1 MAALL
6 VQRVWKKKGMV
17 QTTILAMELLL
28 LSTGFF
34 SALFKLKQAIPAI
47 NPYCCLLEFALSV
60 SRQLG
65 MSYRVVFSS
74 PLHILFITSII
85 VVLILVSSRFHLPK
99 LARLEFEY
107 YDVFVGNLME
117 EDSLF
122 NVSTESWEG
131 KTVAEDD
138 APRSEKESKETRTA
152 ASSSNINGITAKVIV
167 FESDVQDDDGVVSLK
182 DVHVDCFRTL
192 SGTWRVA
199 ASTVDDEMPH
209 LQKISKS
216 YGIETAATGINLMDY
231 LKFSDE
237 NERPEEDNL
246 MFSDEN
252 QRGEAGEEEEE
263 DTMEATWIAISQGRD
278 CREKNNNNNNM
289 KLKKSETW
297 LGVARRAEAQSAAS
311 GRSDEESSLEATWK
325 ELRKSVTFNDAV
337 SACRRGGLAR
347 DLMTTSDEMKKRFD
361 DFINNFNNELRLQR
375 QESEQR
381 LLAAITRGGLPG
393 L

>member
-1 MAALL
+1 
-6 VQRVWKKKGMV
+6 MV

-34 SALFKLKQAIPAI
+34 SALFKLKQAAI
-47 NPYCCLLEFALSV
+47 NPSCCLLEFSLSV
-60 SRQLG
+60 LRQLG

-74 PLHILFITSII
+74 PLIILFIINSII
-85 VVLILVSSRFHLPK
+85 VVLILVSWRLHLPK
-99 LARLEFEY
+99 LALEFEY

-117 EDSLF
+117 ELEDSF
-122 NVSTESWEG
+122 NVSTERWEG
-131 KTVAEDD
+131 EIVAEDD
-138 APRSEKESKETRTA
+138 APRSEKESKETA
-152 ASSSNINGITAKVIV
+152 ASNIATNNFLENINVGFDQAEVV
-167 FESDVQDDDGVVSLK
+167 VLESDVIEDDDGEVSLK

-199 ASTVDDEMPH
+199 VSTVDETPPPPPH

-216 YGIETAATGINLMDY
+216 
-231 LKFSDE
+231 DE
-237 NERPEEDNL
+237 NERPEQDNL
-246 MFSDEN
+246 TMFSDQN
-252 QRGEAGEEEEE
+252 QRAEAAEDEEEEE

-278 CREKNNNNNNM
+278 CREKNNNINNNNM

-297 LGVARRAEAQSAAS
+297 LGVGRRPEPQSAAAI

-347 DLMTTSDEMKKRFD
+347 DLITTSDEMKKRFD

-381 LLAAITRGGLPG
+381 LLAAINRAGL
-393 L
+393 

>member
-1 MAALL
+1 
-6 VQRVWKKKGMV
+6 MV

-34 SALFKLKQAIPAI
+34 SALFKLKQAAI
-47 NPYCCLLEFALSV
+47 NPSCCLLEFTLSV
-60 SRQLG
+60 LRQLG

-74 PLHILFITSII
+74 PLIILFIINSII
-85 VVLILVSSRFHLPK
+85 VVLILVSWRLHLPK
-99 LARLEFEY
+99 LALEFEY

-117 EDSLF
+117 ELEDSF
-122 NVSTESWEG
+122 NVSTERWEG
-131 KTVAEDD
+131 EIVAEDD
-138 APRSEKESKETRTA
+138 APRSEKESKETA
-152 ASSSNINGITAKVIV
+152 ASNIATNNFLENINVGFDQAEVV
-167 FESDVQDDDGVVSLK
+167 VLESDVIQDDDGEVSLK

-199 ASTVDDEMPH
+199 VSTVDETPPPPPH
-209 LQKISKS
+209 LQK
-216 YGIETAATGINLMDY
+216 N
-231 LKFSDE
+231 E
-237 NERPEEDNL
+237 NERPEEDNFM
-246 MFSDEN
+246 MFSDQN
-252 QRGEAGEEEEE
+252 QRAEDEEEEEE

-278 CREKNNNNNNM
+278 CREKNINNNNM

-297 LGVARRAEAQSAAS
+297 LGVARRPEPQSAAAI

-347 DLMTTSDEMKKRFD
+347 DLITTSDEMKKRFD

-381 LLAAITRGGLPG
+381 LLAAINRAGL
-393 L
+393 

>member
-6 VQRVWKKKGMV
+6 VQRVWKKKGML

-34 SALFKLKQAIPAI
+34 SALFKLKQAAI
-47 NPYCCLLEFALSV
+47 NPSCCLLEFFLSLL
-60 SRQLG
+60 RQLG

-74 PLHILFITSII
+74 PLIILFIIHSII
-85 VVLILVSSRFHLPK
+85 VVLILVSSRLHLPK
-99 LARLEFEY
+99 LALEFEY

-117 EDSLF
+117 ELEDSF
-122 NVSTESWEG
+122 NVSTERWEG
-131 KTVAEDD
+131 EIVAEDD
-138 APRSEKESKETRTA
+138 ASRSEKESEETA
-152 ASSSNINGITAKVIV
+152 SSSSNIATNFLENINVGFDQAEVV
-167 FESDVQDDDGVVSLK
+167 VLESDVIEDDDGEVSLK

-199 ASTVDDEMPH
+199 ASTVDETPPPPPH
-209 LQKISKS
+209 LQNISK
-216 YGIETAATGINLMDY
+216 
-231 LKFSDE
+231 SDE

-252 QRGEAGEEEEE
+252 QRAEAAEEEE
-263 DTMEATWIAISQGRD
+263 DTMEATWNAISQGRD
-278 CREKNNNNNNM
+278 CREKNINNDM

-297 LGVARRAEAQSAAS
+297 LGVARQPEPQSAAAMNMN

-381 LLAAITRGGLPG
+381 FLAAITRGGLPG
-393 L
+393 LASN